1 MVNIGDAVTVK
12 RKATGETRTGK
23 VSGFEIKVKL
33 DDPIVIQTP
42 WYNDII
48 SEVIV
53 PKDYEIVPSGGRRKK
68 TRKARKGKKGTRK
81 H

>member
-12 RKATGETRTGK
+12 KRATGETRTGK

-42 WYNDII
+42 WYNDMI

-53 PKDYEIVPSGGRRKK
+53 PKDYEIVPSGGRRKTK
-68 TRKARKGKKGTRK
+68 TRRQKRKGTRRV
-81 H
+81 